1 MSPPPI
7 DRPIIVVGAPR
18 SGTTLVFNT
27 FAARSDLAWFTQ
39 HLNRL
44 PRWPSVTVLA
54 RLADVNRGLRKS
66 IDRSDRRR
74 RWLEKLRVGPSEAYG
89 VWERYC
95 GERFLFDFLRD
106 QQATPSEAREM
117 RELVEKLLRYQR
129 KARFA
134 TKITGPARIAYLS
147 SIFPDA
153 RFVHVVRDGRAVVRS
168 LLDAH
173 FWGGTWRE
181 GEVAWSGGL
190 TDEDLGQWRARDQ
203 APLALAALQWRAII
217 RSARDEARRLAG
229 ERYAELRYEDFVAA
243 PEAALDE
250 MAEFCGLPVSAEAH
264 EFLRERV
271 DLRDMNFRWREAFEP
286 AEVEMLDDL
295 IGDQLEQLGYG
306 GEAVPEGP
314 VLGGPSPRKRL
325 VRR

>member
-1 MSPPPI
+1 MSLPEI

-27 FAARSDLAWFTQ
+27 FSARSDLAWFTQ
-39 HLNRL
+39 HLSRL
-44 PRWPSVTVLA
+44 PRWPSVTALA

-74 RWLEKLRVGPSEAYG
+74 RRLEKLRVGPSEAYG

-106 QQATPSEAREM
+106 QRATSSEAREM
-117 RELVEKLLRYQR
+117 RELVGKLLRYQR

-153 RFVHVVRDGRAVVRS
+153 RLVHVVRDGRAVVRS
-168 LLDAH
+168 LLDVH

-181 GEVAWSGGL
+181 REVAWSGGL
-190 TDEDLGQWRARDQ
+190 TEEDLGRWRALDQ

-217 RSARDEARRLAG
+217 RNARDEARRLAG
-229 ERYAELRYEDFVAA
+229 GRYAELRYEDFVAG

-250 MAEFCGLPVSAEAH
+250 MAEFCELPASAEAH
-264 EFLRERV
+264 EFLAERV

-295 IGDQLEQLGYG
+295 IGDELEQLGYG
-306 GEAVPEGP
+306 GETVAGE
-314 VLGGPSPRKRL
+314 PRLSRPFASATD
-325 VRR
+325 RQ